1 MAFTGNQKGGLK
13 AEINVTPLVD
23 VVLVLLI
30 IFMVIT
36 PMLTRGRNVQL
47 PVAGSPDP
55 EKSVSDSVVL
65 TITSDRT
72 LWVESKRATART
84 LVQQVKAELAQRPGR
99 DVLIKADSAITVKD
113 LRPLLRQLKAEK
125 ISEISF
131 AVLGETKAA
140 R

>member
-1 MAFTGNQKGGLK
+1 VAFASKEKGALK

-47 PVAGSPDP
+47 PVAASTDP
-55 EKSVSDSVVL
+55 ETAVSDSVVL

-72 LWVESKRATART
+72 LWVESDRATEAT
-84 LVQQVKAELAQRPGR
+84 LVQQIKAELADRPGR

-113 LRPLLRQLKAEK
+113 LRPLLKKLKDER
-125 ISEISF
+125 ITEISF
-131 AVLGETKAA
+131 AVLGEKKAA
-140 R
+140 Q